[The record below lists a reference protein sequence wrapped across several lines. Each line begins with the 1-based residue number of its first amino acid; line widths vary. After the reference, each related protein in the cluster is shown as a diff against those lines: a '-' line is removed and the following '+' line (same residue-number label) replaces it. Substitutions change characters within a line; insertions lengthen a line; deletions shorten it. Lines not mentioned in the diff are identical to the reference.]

1 MVPFGGVFW
10 GMSFGVP
17 FWGDLLGDV
26 FVDPFWVD
34 LFGHLFGCL
43 IVDAFLGCQGNSS
56 LIRASQ
62 LGACQGACCGTSWGP
77 SKRVF

>member
-1 MVPFGGVFW
+1 MVPFGGIFW
-10 GMSFGVP
+10 GCLLGTSFGDP

-62 LGACQGACCGTSWGP
+62 LGAC
-77 SKRVF
+77 